1 MFAYRILFVGAA
13 LAALAGCAAHPVP
26 VTVAQT
32 MAANPQL
39 STLSQLVARAN
50 LTDTLMA
57 SGPLTVFAPS
67 NAAFAKVPAKTMTD
81 LAADPVK
88 LKAMLAYHVLPVK
101 VMATEVK
108 NSNAKTLNGASVA
121 ISKAGDF
128 VTIEDA
134 VVQTADIPASN
145 GVVHIVDSVLLP
157 PAR

>member
-1 MFAYRILFVGAA
+1 MFAHRILFVAVT
-13 LAALAGCAAHPVP
+13 LAALAGCAAQQMPVS
-26 VTVAQT
+26 VADT
-32 MAANPQL
+32 IAANPQL
-39 STLSQLVARAN
+39 STLNQLVVRTN
-50 LTDTLMA
+50 LTETLKT
-57 SGPLTVFAPS
+57 SGPFTVFAPS
-67 NAAFAKVPAKTMTD
+67 NDAFAKVPAKTMSD
-81 LAADPVK
+81 LAADPAR

-101 VMATEVK
+101 VTAADVK

-134 VVQTADIPASN
+134 MVQKADITASN